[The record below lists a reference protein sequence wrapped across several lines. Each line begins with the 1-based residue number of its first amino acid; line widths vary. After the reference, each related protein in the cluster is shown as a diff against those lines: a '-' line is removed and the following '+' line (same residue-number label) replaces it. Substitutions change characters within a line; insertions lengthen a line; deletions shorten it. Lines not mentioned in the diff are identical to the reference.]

1 MPRLLVIIMK
11 VLFLTSNK
19 NKVIEANQTLS
30 ELGYE
35 VEQFLIEGV
44 APKIIELIVLAG
56 VNIKRQIEIP
66 LKR

>member
-1 MPRLLVIIMK
+1 MK

-30 ELGYE
+30 KLGYE

-44 APKIIELIVLAG
+44 APKIVEPQSS
-56 VNIKRQIEIP
+56 KIEIVFADLKLPVP
-66 LKR
+66 LK

>member
-44 APKIIELIVLAG
+44 APKIVEP
-56 VNIKRQIEIP
+56 NH
-66 LKR
+66 LK

>member
-1 MPRLLVIIMK
+1 MLRLLVIIMK

-19 NKVIEANQTLS
+19 NKVIEANQTLC

-44 APKIIELIVLAG
+44 APKIIEP
-56 VNIKRQIEIP
+56 NH
-66 LKR
+66 LK